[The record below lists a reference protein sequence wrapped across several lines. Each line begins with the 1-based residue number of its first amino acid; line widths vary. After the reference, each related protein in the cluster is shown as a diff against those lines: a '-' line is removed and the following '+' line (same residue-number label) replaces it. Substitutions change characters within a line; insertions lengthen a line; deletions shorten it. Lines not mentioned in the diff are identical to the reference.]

1 MRQKVMR
8 ARRATRRRLIERAI
22 ASTSLQVEG
31 GTLSRRSRRKR
42 FRVACA
48 GLTDLAAKRMS
59 VAAAVARMERPRLR
73 SLRELRRVH
82 ASESAEARSAKA
94 EAKSGAVCCVPETR
108 IALRRAT
115 L

>member
-42 FRVACA
+42 FRAACA
-48 GLTDLAAKRMS
+48 GLTDLAAKGAGRP
-59 VAAAVARMERPRLR
+59 AVARIERPRLR
-73 SLRELRRVH
+73 SLCELRR
-82 ASESAEARSAKA
+82 A
-94 EAKSGAVCCVPETR
+94 CVPPSPEGGGGSEKPGCWG
-108 IALRRAT
+108 ADKNPG
-115 L
+115 